1 MKHLIL
7 LATLISTVAFG
18 AGYGD
23 EKDANLAVIPS
34 GTYVL
39 EPYHGHLTFSYM
51 HSGWSNPSVKF
62 EKFDLKVEIDQ
73 DDHANSS
80 VSMTVD
86 TSSIN
91 SGSKIFNGHLM
102 GMYFKTEDHP
112 KVTATAKGFTATG
125 PATGTMT
132 ANLTIGEITQPV
144 ELDIVINAAGPHPH
158 PMAQKAP
165 GLGVSV
171 SAVVDGRP
179 WFPGARFPAPAEV
192 HINLEAELISEE
204 GGEVLAAAF
213 EKIFGPR
220 E

>member
-1 MKHLIL
+1 MFL
-7 LATLISTVAFG
+7 STAAFG
-18 AGYGD
+18 AGYG
-23 EKDANLAVIPS
+23 EESDADLAAIPS

-39 EPYHGHLTFSYM
+39 EPYHGHLTFSYL

-62 EKFDLKVEIDQ
+62 DKFDISVEIDQ
-73 DDHANSS
+73 DNHANSS

-86 TSSIN
+86 AASIN
-91 SGSKIFNGHLM
+91 SGSKVFNGHLK
-102 GMYFKTEDHP
+102 GMYFKAEENPTIT
-112 KVTATAKGFTATG
+112 VTAKGFNQTG
-125 PATGTMT
+125 PTSGTMT
-132 ANLTIGEITQPV
+132 ADMTIGEITQPV

-165 GLGVSV
+165 GIGVSV

-179 WFPGARFPAPAEV
+179 WFPGARFPAPDQV
-192 HINLEAELISEE
+192 HINLEAELISED
-204 GGEVLAAAF
+204 GGKVLAAAF